1 MALPSIT
8 ELSTWVGNKFTNTT
22 HDSNLTK
29 LVQFIASGTWDLN
42 INNLTCNDIT
52 ANSIDVQ
59 ITNGVMTGS
68 LHEFSQTYAP
78 SGYLR
83 SNGANHAIASYLPL
97 FKVLG
102 HTYGP
107 GDGTPVAASGV
118 SVAGNVCTISATG
131 HLLSNGD
138 YVSVLF
144 TDVASAVVIDRGVVI
159 ENISANTFDFSVAGW
174 AEQPVAPLTF
184 TAATTFP
191 VPDTRGMVLRDI
203 DTTATID
210 PDAAARTNRGDGTT
224 GAQVGTKQE
233 DQFKSHGH
241 DVVGSASPAA
251 GSTYNILLAGDTNDM
266 GASDPR
272 TAYATGSHPNSG
284 VQASGGLQTN
294 TVNFGVTVYIKT

>member
-78 SGYLR
+78 AGYLR

-144 TDVASAVVIDRGVVI
+144 TDIASAVVIDRGVVI

-224 GAQVGTKQE
+224 GAQVGTKQQ
-233 DQFKSHGH
+233 DMYGSHRH
-241 DVVGSASPAA
+241 EIMAQD
-251 GSTYNILLAGDTNDM
+251 
-266 GASDPR
+266 GASHTSPYYVLEYSV
-272 TAYATGSHPNSG
+272 TNSMSAYSPQEIETGGNTG
-284 VQASGGLQTN
+284 VQLAGGLQTN
-294 TVNFGVTVYIKT
+294 TINIGVTVYIKT